1 MMRQVFYSFHYGNDV
16 MRVQQIRNIGQIED
30 NKPVSANQ
38 WESLRRT
45 GDDAIKNWIDE
56 NMKYRSCVVV
66 LIGEETATRK
76 WVKYEI
82 QHAWETGKAL
92 MGIYIHN
99 LKDPRKGIC
108 AKGRNPFNG
117 FKVGNTNMADLVPC
131 YEPDPRDAYYDI
143 RSNLETWIE
152 EAIKNKRN

>member
-1 MMRQVFYSFHYGNDV
+1 LLA
-16 MRVQQIRNIGQIED
+16 GQIEE
-30 NKPVSANQ
+30 NKPVSPNQ
-38 WESLRRT
+38 WETIRRH
-45 GDDAIKNWIDE
+45 GDNAIRKWIDD
-56 NMKYRSCVVV
+56 NMEYRSCVVV

-82 QHAWETGKAL
+82 QYAWETGKAL

-117 FKVGNTNMADLVPC
+117 FKVGNTNMADLFPC